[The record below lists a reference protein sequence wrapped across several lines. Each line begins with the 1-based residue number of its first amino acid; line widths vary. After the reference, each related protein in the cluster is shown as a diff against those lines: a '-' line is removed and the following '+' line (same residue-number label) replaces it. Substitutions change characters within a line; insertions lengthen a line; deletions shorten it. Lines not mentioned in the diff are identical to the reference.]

1 MLQLKK
7 YQQEKAKLQKQL
19 KARNTGKCCNSIVE
33 NCTDKFKIDT
43 NKTDDNY
50 KEENVNI
57 EGLSRNTKFSEKQV
71 DALVC

>member
-1 MLQLKK
+1 M
-7 YQQEKAKLQKQL
+7 
-19 KARNTGKCCNSIVE
+19 E

-57 EGLSRNTKFSEKQV
+57 EGLSRNTKFSGKQV

>member
-1 MLQLKK
+1 M
-7 YQQEKAKLQKQL
+7 
-19 KARNTGKCCNSIVE
+19 E

-57 EGLSRNTKFSEKQV
+57 EGLSRNIKFSEKQV